1 MAPKC
6 RLKSINWQAVEKTV
20 TRGKT
25 ATAGD
30 GSVTTPRVENDTLPL
45 AHDPD
50 LEFRPIKIQGE
61 PLSATI
67 IRERR

>member
-1 MAPKC
+1 MSDA
-6 RLKSINWQAVEKTV
+6 
-20 TRGKT
+20 KT